1 MKKLALIAT
10 VAMAAMLLMV
20 AAPAS
25 AQEGESISASPASLP
40 AEAGS
45 YDVTITGSGW
55 AGAPDGLFVT
65 VCSGAEGGDSAN
77 IDATNALTACPTLVV
92 DGGKGNPGGGDSFTA
107 EISVTVDDA
116 AIANGQIAILAGEL
130 QAGSPWSAGVSIA
143 VGAAAGGDDMMA
155 DTGAESGLIAIIGAS
170 VLLAGLF
177 AVGLGRRLHKR
188 S

>member
-10 VAMAAMLLMV
+10 VAMAAMLLLV

-25 AQEGESISASPASLP
+25 AQEGESISADPASLP

-55 AGAPDGLFVT
+55 VGAPDGLFVS
-65 VCSGAEGGDSAN
+65 VCSGAEGGDSAT
-77 IDATNALTACPTLVV
+77 IDATNALTVCPTLVV
-92 DGGKGNPGGGDSFTA
+92 DGGRGSPDGDGNFSYDL
-107 EISVTVDDA
+107 SVTVDDA

-130 QAGSPWSAGVSIA
+130 AAGSPWSAGVNIA
-143 VGAAAGGDDMMA
+143 VGADDMADDMMA
-155 DTGAESGLIAIIGAS
+155 DTGTESGLIAIIGAS

-188 S
+188 G